1 MLLLIM
7 RADLFSVYSKKKN
20 KLQRHKGSAA
30 DCLLS
35 LRVTIRGVTLGEV
48 IFWYIFSLYATNS
61 FICTFGV
68 LFMVNDFLLLFTTL
82 FQKSQVLLFFQHT
95 VFTACYFE
103 LMLCPLKNKS
113 MLSLQWC
120 EVT

>member
-1 MLLLIM
+1 MSIQ
-7 RADLFSVYSKKKN
+7 KKK
-20 KLQRHKGSAA
+20 KTQRRKGSAA

-61 FICTFGV
+61 FICPFGG
-68 LFMVNDFLLLFTTL
+68 LFMVNDFFLLFTTL

-103 LMLCPLKNKS
+103 LMLCPLKNKY

-120 EVT
+120 EVS

>member
-1 MLLLIM
+1 MLKKYVYAGLTLVIVRVVVNHESRPLQCLL
-7 RADLFSVYSKKKN
+7 KKK
-20 KLQRHKGSAA
+20 KLQRCKGNAA

-68 LFMVNDFLLLFTTL
+68 LFMVSDFFSSIYNPIS
-82 FQKSQVLLFFQHT
+82 KSQRRIPDSDPKGHIL
-95 VFTACYFE
+95 
-103 LMLCPLKNKS
+103 
-113 MLSLQWC
+113 
-120 EVT
+120 